1 MEVIQSQ
8 EKLCKWSYSSEFVNV
23 QKSEEI
29 VKKKAIMNKKWA
41 SNEQVRNKSVTNC
54 E

>member
-29 VKKKAIMNKKWA
+29 VKKNH
-41 SNEQVRNKSVTNC
+41 EQEMGK
-54 E
+54 

>member
-29 VKKKAIMNKKWA
+29 VKK
-41 SNEQVRNKSVTNC
+41 SNHEQEMGK
-54 E
+54 

>member
-8 EKLCKWSYSSEFVNV
+8 EKLCKWSYSSEFVNL

-29 VKKKAIMNKKWA
+29 VKKNQSWTRNGQVMNK
-41 SNEQVRNKSVTNC
+41 SETSQ
-54 E
+54 

>member
-29 VKKKAIMNKKWA
+29 VKKKKQSWTRNGQVMNK
-41 SNEQVRNKSVTNC
+41 SETSQ
-54 E
+54 

>member
-29 VKKKAIMNKKWA
+29 VKKKQSWTRNGQVMNK
-41 SNEQVRNKSVTNC
+41 SETSQ
-54 E
+54 